1 MADWYVYIARC
12 ADGTLYTGITTDV
25 SRRLDEHNRGHGAKY
40 TAVRR
45 PLTLVYVAPAADR
58 SAASRLERRIKLLPR
73 EEKLSLI
80 AGTREVP

>member
-1 MADWYVYIARC
+1 MTDWYVYIARC

-25 SRRLDEHNRGHGAKY
+25 QRRLVEHNGGRGAKY

-45 PLTLVYVAPAADR
+45 PVTVVYVAPAADR
-58 SAASRLERRIKLLPR
+58 SAASRLERRIKMLPR

-80 AGTREVP
+80 AGIREVP

>member
-1 MADWYVYIARC
+1 MTDWYVYIARC

-25 SRRLDEHNRGHGAKY
+25 HRRLVEHNSGRGSKY

-45 PLTLVYVAPAADR
+45 PVAVVYVAPAADR

-80 AGTREVP
+80 AGIREAP